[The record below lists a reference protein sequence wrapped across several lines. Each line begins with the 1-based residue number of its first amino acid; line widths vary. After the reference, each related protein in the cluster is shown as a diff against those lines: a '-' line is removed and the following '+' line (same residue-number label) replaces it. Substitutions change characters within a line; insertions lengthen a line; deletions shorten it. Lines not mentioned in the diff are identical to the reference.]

1 MKMHSVTE
9 ENAFQ
14 EIFDFSL
21 QEPLG
26 IDAEFDKLNLQQRIK
41 LNEALKQI
49 RQENAR
55 TAAERSKE
63 WFQEAVIPV
72 LKDFAEITESVMT
85 VKQMEGSIYEIILKN
100 PYGYDITEDSRSLR
114 IMMGL
119 AVHIGIEM
127 RNGEVILALTY
138 DCSKSLR

>member
-1 MKMHSVTE
+1 MNNYNQMEEEFERVYELLGKEERQQLQAAMKKIQE
-9 ENAFQ
+9 ESCQ
-14 EIFDFSL
+14 
-21 QEPLG
+21 
-26 IDAEFDKLNLQQRIK
+26 K
-41 LNEALKQI
+41 
-49 RQENAR
+49 
-55 TAAERSKE
+55 AAERSKE
-63 WFQEAVIPV
+63 WFQKAVIPV